1 MATVQEMIAMLVAN
15 MGGKGST
22 SAADLN
28 LLGNDIFGA
37 VTGTY
42 NEKPQL
48 TPEQEMLQYAP
59 YMTSLLNSPDQMS
72 FEAEIARDI
81 DSGES
86 PVTIKRLLLAR
97 VANGTIPPE
106 EEKILLDVVDTLFAE
121 KQKYNEYL
129 MKPKEDSFT
138 KMNLPH
144 KDERYD
150 PTQIAPE
157 LFQSMLS
164 NMQKSQSGVNSRLS
178 AINAANPQDNAVSYK
193 AGSPEQLKVLQQQ
206 ILNEWKQSNKPWQ
219 ELQPFDPNKDAANT
233 FGQVLEKAG
242 TGLKYNPISSAGGI
256 FGLTEGFS
264 DLVKGVGKDILN
276 PDSEKESKKK
286 MNDAAMRAAIL
297 RSQSEPNTPTVDK
310 KQTAFNKAQVDY
322 LRELAGA
329 AAPQRVANINV
340 DKLKNPIT
348 GKDVDMTNAV
358 RGTSTKIPTI
368 NLRDPVASQQRI
380 MELTAQKIAAGMES
394 AGYTPA
400 NVGLL
405 QKLMAARG
413 LK

>member
-81 DSGES
+81 ESGES

-129 MKPKEDSFT
+129 MKPKED
-138 KMNLPH
+138 
-144 KDERYD
+144 
-150 PTQIAPE
+150 
-157 LFQSMLS
+157 
-164 NMQKSQSGVNSRLS
+164 
-178 AINAANPQDNAVSYK
+178 
-193 AGSPEQLKVLQQQ
+193 
-206 ILNEWKQSNKPWQ
+206 
-219 ELQPFDPNKDAANT
+219 
-233 FGQVLEKAG
+233 
-242 TGLKYNPISSAGGI
+242 
-256 FGLTEGFS
+256 
-264 DLVKGVGKDILN
+264 
-276 PDSEKESKKK
+276 
-286 MNDAAMRAAIL
+286 
-297 RSQSEPNTPTVDK
+297 
-310 KQTAFNKAQVDY
+310 
-322 LRELAGA
+322 
-329 AAPQRVANINV
+329 
-340 DKLKNPIT
+340 
-348 GKDVDMTNAV
+348 
-358 RGTSTKIPTI
+358 
-368 NLRDPVASQQRI
+368 
-380 MELTAQKIAAGMES
+380 
-394 AGYTPA
+394 
-400 NVGLL
+400 
-405 QKLMAARG
+405 
-413 LK
+413 

>member
-72 FEAEIARDI
+72 VEAEIARFVDAG
-81 DSGES
+81 D
-86 PVTIKRLLLAR
+86 PPPTIKRYILGK
-97 VANGTIPPE
+97 VADGSIPPE
-106 EEKILLDVVDTLFAE
+106 EEKILLDVVDTLVSE

-164 NMQKSQSGVNSRLS
+164 KMQQSQSGVNSRLS

-193 AGSPEQLKVLQQQ
+193 VGSPEQLKILQQQ

-219 ELQPFDPNKDAANT
+219 ELQPYDPLKDRAQN
-233 FGQVLEKAG
+233 FQQILEKAG
-242 TGLKYNPISSAGGI
+242 A
-256 FGLTEGFS
+256 GLTYKPASTLFGVKNLVDGTT
-264 DLVKGVGKDILN
+264 DLLGGVLKDMFN
-276 PDSEKESKKK
+276 PDSPKESNKK
-286 MNDAAMRAAIL
+286 MNDAAMQAAIL

-348 GKDVDMTNAV
+348 GKDVDMTNAA
-358 RGTSTKIPTI
+358 RGTSKKIPTV

>member
-81 DSGES
+81 ESGES

-193 AGSPEQLKVLQQQ
+193 AGSPEQIKILQQQ
-206 ILNEWKQSNKPWQ
+206 ILNEWKQSNNPWQ
-219 ELQPFDPNKDAANT
+219 ELQPFDPNKGTANT
-233 FGQVLEKAG
+233 VGQVLQKGAYDFKNRPAS
-242 TGLKYNPISSAGGI
+242 TI
-256 FGLTEGFS
+256 FGLGGLVEGS
-264 DLVKGVGKDILN
+264 DDLLSGVLRDIFN

-286 MNDAAMRAAIL
+286 MNDAAMQAAIL

-358 RGTSTKIPTI
+358 RGTSKKIPTV

-400 NVGLL
+400 NIGLL

>member
-1 MATVQEMIAMLVAN
+1 M
-15 MGGKGST
+15 
-22 SAADLN
+22 
-28 LLGNDIFGA
+28 
-37 VTGTY
+37 
-42 NEKPQL
+42 
-48 TPEQEMLQYAP
+48 
-59 YMTSLLNSPDQMS
+59 MS
-72 FEAEIARDI
+72 
-81 DSGES
+81 
-86 PVTIKRLLLAR
+86 
-97 VANGTIPPE
+97 
-106 EEKILLDVVDTLFAE
+106 
-121 KQKYNEYL
+121 
-129 MKPKEDSFT
+129 
-138 KMNLPH
+138 KM
-144 KDERYD
+144 
-150 PTQIAPE
+150 Q
-157 LFQSMLS
+157 Q
-164 NMQKSQSGVNSRLS
+164 SQSGVNNRLS

-219 ELQPFDPNKDAANT
+219 ELQPFDPNKDSART

-264 DLVKGVGKDILN
+264 DLVKGVGKDIFN

-310 KQTAFNKAQVDY
+310 KQTAFNKAQIDY

-358 RGTSTKIPTI
+358 RGTSTKIPTV
-368 NLRDPVASQQRI
+368 NLRDPVAAQQRI
-380 MELTAQKIAAGMES
+380 MELTAQKIASGMES